1 MKMKTCKY
9 CKESISEAATKCP
22 KCQSFQSKY
31 RNPNFVSLF
40 FLLLIPIFLIP
51 SFMNSPSNKSNYMDY
66 KDEIALTVIRKDTLK
81 QVDCKGCDL
90 LNILVEVD
98 NQTAIEWEQAE
109 YEVEFK
115 TSEGTLLNIEK
126 RSDFQLKLHPNSK
139 AKSSLKIPVYQEYSN
154 SVINVNLVSLREK
167 WY

>member
-1 MKMKTCKY
+1 MKTCKY

-31 RNPNFVSLF
+31 RNPNFVSLL
-40 FLLLIPIFLIP
+40 FLLLIPVILIP
-51 SFMNSPSNKSNYMDY
+51 SFLMRPSNKSNYMDY
-66 KDEIALTVIRKDTLK
+66 KDKITLTVIRKDTLK
-81 QVDCKGCDL
+81 REECKDCDL

-109 YEVEFK
+109 YEIEFK
-115 TSEGTLLNIEK
+115 TVAGTLLNIEK
-126 RSDFQLKLHPNSK
+126 RSDFQLKLYPNAK
-139 AKSSLKIPVYQEYSN
+139 AKSALKIPIYQEYSN
-154 SVINVNLVSLREK
+154 SVVNVNLVSLREN